1 MPENLLL
8 RALPSEERRR
18 LSPFLKL
25 VDLPVDLRL
34 IDPEVPIKY
43 VWFPHDA
50 IASTI
55 QSMSDGLTIEVGMT
69 GMEGM
74 VGIPA
79 WLGIRTTSLRCI
91 IQVPGQA
98 SRMRLDLFR
107 REVCEQPSP
116 LNGLIASYIHTYMV
130 IVAQK
135 VACNCLHDVDQRL
148 CRWLSMMAE
157 RLPDKDTFPLRQEFL
172 AYMLGVHRPTVSV
185 AAEGLQ
191 RQGLIRYSRGHLQI
205 LDRDGLRARSCE
217 CYEVISR
224 QLHQMLSISPDSE
237 SRGTAFA
244 NRGSTLRRGGKV
256 KIAARV

>member
-8 RALPSEERRR
+8 RALPPEEKRR

-25 VDLPVDLRL
+25 VDLPLDLCL
-34 IDPEVPIKY
+34 IDPEIPIKY

-50 IASTI
+50 IASTV

-69 GMEGM
+69 GIEGM
-74 VGIPA
+74 VGISA
-79 WLGIRTTSLRCI
+79 WLGMRTTSLRCF

-116 LNGLIASYIHTYMV
+116 LNGLIASYIHTYMA

-135 VACNCLHDVDQRL
+135 AACNCLHDVNQRL

-157 RLPDKDTFPLRQEFL
+157 RLPEKDTFPFRQEFL

-224 QLHQMLSISPDSE
+224 QLHQMFAPGLDLE
-237 SRGTAFA
+237 NRGACFA
-244 NRGSTLRRGGKV
+244 NRGSMLRRGGKV
-256 KIAARV
+256 KMPVR

>member
-1 MPENLLL
+1 VPENLLL
-8 RALPSEERRR
+8 RALPPEEKRR

-25 VDLPVDLRL
+25 VDLPLDLRL
-34 IDPEVPIKY
+34 IDPEVPMKY

-50 IASTI
+50 IASTV

-69 GMEGM
+69 GIEGM
-74 VGIPA
+74 VGISA
-79 WLGIRTTSLRCI
+79 WLGMRTTSLRCF

-116 LNGLIASYIHTYMV
+116 LNGLIASYIHTSMA
-130 IVAQK
+130 IMAQK
-135 VACNCLHDVDQRL
+135 AACNCLHDVNQRL

-157 RLPDKDTFPLRQEFL
+157 RLPEKDTFPFRQEFL

-191 RQGLIRYSRGHLQI
+191 RQGLIRYSRGHLQL
-205 LDRDGLRARSCE
+205 LDREGLRARCCE

-224 QLHQMLSISPDSE
+224 QIHQMLAASLDLE
-237 SRGTAFA
+237 NRGAAFA
-244 NRGSTLRRGGKV
+244 NRGCTRRRSGKV
-256 KIAARV
+256 KMPIR